1 MMQNHHNLSRP
12 AGQKLRRNKLKTQE
26 WLDELLL
33 VLPAS
38 VLLLTFL
45 ILPFL
50 MAGYLSFTDQRLIP
64 RPIPTE
70 FVGFQNYLTVLRDPE
85 FWQAFKNTAYFVV
98 LVVPFQC
105 AISLLCALL
114 LNSEL
119 HLRSLFR
126 SVALLPLV
134 TPMTVIVVI
143 WAALYRIPDGFLN
156 SVLHLFGFQ
165 GYVDWLGD
173 MTFAMPAIVLLSAW
187 ATFPFQMLIFLA
199 GLQDIPMERYEAAK
213 IDGAGTWEM
222 FRYITFPGLRNTNIF
237 ILIITTLQAFKLFTQ
252 VDILT
257 HGGPLGS
264 TNTLVRYMVQEGYSS
279 QQVGYASAVA
289 VVFVILVGALAVLQR
304 VLLKNE

>member
-1 MMQNHHNLSRP
+1 MQNQHNLASQT
-12 AGQKLRRNKLKTQE
+12 GKKTRRGSPKTQE

-33 VLPAS
+33 IAPAS
-38 VLLLTFL
+38 LLLLTFL

-50 MAGYLSFTDQRLIP
+50 MAGYLSFTDERLVP

-70 FVGFQNYLTVLRDPE
+70 FVGLQNYINVLKDPE
-85 FWQAFKNTAYFVV
+85 FWQAFRNTAYFAV

-105 AISLLCALL
+105 AISLACALL

-119 HLRSLFR
+119 PLRSLFR
-126 SVALLPLV
+126 SVSLLPLV

-156 SVLHLFGFQ
+156 SVLHFFGME
-165 GYVDWLGD
+165 GYIDWLGD
-173 MTFAMPAIVLLSAW
+173 SRFAMPAIVLLSAW

-213 IDGAGTWEM
+213 IDGAGPWQM
-222 FRYITFPGLRNTNIF
+222 FRYITLPGLRNTNIF

-257 HGGPLGS
+257 RGGPLGS
-264 TNTLVRYMVQEGYSS
+264 TNTLVRYMVQEGYSA

-289 VVFVILVGALAVLQR
+289 VVFVILVGAFAILQR

>member
-1 MMQNHHNLSRP
+1 MQTPPNIAAQAASRP
-12 AGQKLRRNKLKTQE
+12 RRRSRKTQE

-33 VLPAS
+33 IAPAS

-50 MAGYLSFTDQRLIP
+50 MAGYLSFTDERLVP

-70 FVGFQNYLTVLRDPE
+70 FVGLQNYLQVLQDPD
-85 FWQAFKNTAYFVV
+85 FWQAFRNTAYFVI

-105 AISLLCALL
+105 TLSLMCALL

-119 HLRSLFR
+119 PLRSMFR
-126 SVALLPLV
+126 SVSLLPLV

-143 WAALYRIPDGFLN
+143 WAALYRIPDGFMN
-156 SVLHLFGFQ
+156 SILHLFGFQ

-173 MTFAMPAIVLLSAW
+173 ARFAMPAIVLLSAW

-213 IDGAGTWEM
+213 MDGAGPWHM
-222 FRYITFPGLRNTNIF
+222 FRYVTLPGLRNTNIF

-257 HGGPLGS
+257 RGGPLGS
-264 TNTLVRYMVQEGYSS
+264 TNTLVRYMVQEGYTA

-289 VVFVILVGALAVLQR
+289 VVFVILVGALAILQR